1 MGIFSTLLNLG
12 TRGAQN
18 TVQRWQTQPT
28 WQTGGNVAGP
38 VNQQSPGTFQKVD
51 NILNPYDANT
61 LQSSYEQ
68 PGGLLGLKQY
78 SGGVSAGTGSITD
91 TGEQQ
96 LLGGGEGGTG
106 EGGTTFQPRYFQNVY
121 YTDPNLYT
129 QAVQDAINA
138 EYGNQYDLGQRS
150 YSQQRQ
156 GLNQSQENLGYDF
169 TNNLANLQTAL
180 GDTLGSQAGY
190 FSAISPEAYQS
201 QQGSYADR
209 TNEEFGR
216 GQTDLT
222 RQRDQGNEAI
232 AQAQGNLNLDETGY
246 YQGLEQA
253 RTNLLDEL
261 LNTTTDYNDP
271 INLGQNIIDRQVQL
285 GPLNSQAGLAG
296 IAGQNTGLGQ
306 TQQQRS
312 AQLTSFKNMGL
323 SDSQIAALEAYLYG
337 A

>member
-1 MGIFSTLLNLG
+1 M
-12 TRGAQN
+12 AQ
-18 TVQRWQTQPT
+18 
-28 WQTGGNVAGP
+28 
-38 VNQQSPGTFQKVD
+38 
-51 NILNPYDANT
+51 
-61 LQSSYEQ
+61 
-68 PGGLLGLKQY
+68 
-78 SGGVSAGTGSITD
+78 GTGSSIFNLRNNRGLVGRLFGGGTPTLVGNANIYNPT
-91 TGEQQ
+91 TGQSTGRTTVGNYVNRTPQPVYQDQGKLYLAGASTGTGTGTGDQQ
-96 LLGGGEGGTG
+96 LMATSEPGTGGGEP
-106 EGGTTFQPRYFQNVY
+106 TFQPRYFQNVY
-121 YTDPNLYT
+121 YTDPALYA
-129 QAVQDAINA
+129 QAVQDSINA

-150 YSQQRQ
+150 FAQQRS
-156 GLNQSQENLGYDF
+156 GLNLQQENLGYDF
-169 TNNLANLQTAL
+169 SSNLANLQTAL
-180 GDTLGSQAGY
+180 RDTLGSQAGY

-261 LNTTTDYNDP
+261 LNTTSNYNDP

-285 GPLNSQAGLAG
+285 GPLNSQGALAG

-306 TQQQRS
+306 TQQQRG
-312 AQLTSFKNMGL
+312 AQRTSFKNLGL
-323 SDSQIAALEAYLYG
+323 SDSQIAALESYLYG
-337 A
+337 S